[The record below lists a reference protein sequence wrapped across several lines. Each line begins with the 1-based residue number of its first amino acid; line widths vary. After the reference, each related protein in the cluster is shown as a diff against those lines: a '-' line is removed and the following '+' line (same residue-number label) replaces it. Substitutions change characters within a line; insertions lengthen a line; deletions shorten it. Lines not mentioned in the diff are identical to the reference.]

1 MTGARL
7 AARAERQRRVLD
19 RTDSPPSVW
28 VVADELALY
37 RQVGTPAVMAGQMRR
52 LAEIAA
58 MPLVTLTVM
67 PAIAHAAN
75 ASGFVLA
82 DDAAWCEHRQP
93 SSTSAQ
99 RPPGRRK
106 PPSAVVYV
114 YVYPP

>member
-1 MTGARL
+1 VNG
-7 AARAERQRRVLD
+7 V
-19 RTDSPPSVW
+19 
-28 VVADELALY
+28 ELALY

-82 DDAAWCEHRQP
+82 DDAAWCEHMAAGGVYTDPQSLPGSR
-93 SSTSAQ
+93 SASITSEQ
-99 RPPGRRK
+99 RATAP
-106 PPSAVVYV
+106 VNHWQ
-114 YVYPP
+114 